1 MKEVLIVA
9 IWDGE
14 EDVKTRSVIVTMKS
28 KEIKLN
34 GKKPN
39 KVIVPESLIDIGLIR
54 KVKSLCA
61 YNCKIVKAIGK

>member
-14 EDVKTRSVIVTMKS
+14 EDVKTRTVLVTMKS
-28 KEIKLN
+28 KELKLN

-54 KVKSLCA
+54 KIKNMCT
-61 YNCKIVKAIGK
+61 YNCKIVKAVGK

>member
-1 MKEVLIVA
+1 VLIVA

-14 EDVKTRSVIVTMKS
+14 KDVKTRSVIVTMKS